1 MQERKVEARYKLICS
16 DGDYKAGQEIIL
28 ASVASSTKAAP
39 GWDQQHFA
47 VPTSKE
53 RGSEKK
59 RSNIRKRC
67 SLSHCASM
75 FHSSDHEDKYLG
87 QGTELHVQS
96 QF

>member
-28 ASVASSTKAAP
+28 ASVASSTKAPP

-53 RGSEKK
+53 
-59 RSNIRKRC
+59 
-67 SLSHCASM
+67 
-75 FHSSDHEDKYLG
+75 
-87 QGTELHVQS
+87 
-96 QF
+96 